1 MKQRRTTLNN
11 ILTVSF
17 SFKERSVEVIAQS
30 PSEVQGHLISVPVLW
45 ALVFFLRDV
54 LRHRFRC
61 KAKGVQTSKNFGSIF
76 VYYVLVR
83 YFSRSHWKYLIG
95 LAFI

>member
-1 MKQRRTTLNN
+1 MKQRQTTLNN

-54 LRHRFRC
+54 LRPFG